1 MKLVIPGRPVPAV
14 RMTQRSKFISKQAQR
29 YLEYKNII
37 GWTAKVAGFRPKHSL
52 YEVAATAYID
62 LRKRD
67 MDVDNLA
74 KSLIDGLNGIVWH
87 DDRQVVKLSIE
98 KVYVDDARE
107 QKAVIEIKEVS

>member
-1 MKLVIPGRPVPAV
+1 
-14 RMTQRSKFISKQAQR
+14 
-29 YLEYKNII
+29 
-37 GWTAKVAGFRPKHSL
+37 
-52 YEVAATAYID
+52 
-62 LRKRD
+62 